1 MNYYIINEP
10 CGAIRANAR
19 QLMNNNWI
27 QVVLGVAL
35 YYVLLVMVPEFFQNC
50 VSFGAITQW
59 NGYLQQN
66 QTISVIAAFY
76 QMFFSGVFVAG
87 LCSFLL
93 YFVRLRDINPGYIF
107 NGFEYYL
114 KTLLLMIVMCVFIFL
129 WTLLLIVPGI
139 IAAFRYSQCFYVLAD
154 DPKKGIMQCINE
166 SKQMMTG
173 NKMKL
178 FLLDLSFI
186 GWLLL
191 SSIPMAVLMGILQPD
206 DNTISYFVIMFV
218 GMIPVYFPIAYM
230 QTADTIFYEMLTGHM
245 RAADG
250 TSHRPFNEAD
260 YYWNNG
266 GGNGPSGNGDNG
278 YRQTAGTPQQPQGV
292 PQQSQGVPQQPQG
305 VPQQPQGV
313 PQQPQGTP
321 QQPQGAPQQPQGVPQ
336 QPQGAPSMRPLE
348 QDSWTA
354 APAEHPAPAEQST
367 APAEDPAS
375 AEQPAQTEQPSPAEQ
390 PTKTE

>member
-129 WTLLLIVPGI
+129 WTVLLIVPGI

-154 DPKKGIMQCINE
+154 DPKKGIMQCIDE
-166 SKQMMTG
+166 SRQMMTG

-206 DNTISYFVIMFV
+206 NTISYFVIMFV

-230 QTADTIFYEMLTGHM
+230 QTANTIFYEMLTGHM

-266 GGNGPSGNGDNG
+266 GGNGSSGNGDNG

-292 PQQSQGVPQQPQG
+292 SQP
-305 VPQQPQGV
+305 
-313 PQQPQGTP
+313 PQGT
-321 QQPQGAPQQPQGVPQ
+321 
-336 QPQGAPSMRPLE
+336 PSMRPLE
-348 QDSWTA
+348 QDSWGVPTAQPAA
-354 APAEHPAPAEQST
+354 APAEHPAPAEQPT
-367 APAEDPAS
+367 APAEHPAS
-375 AEQPAQTEQPSPAEQ
+375 AEQPTAPAEQPSPAEQ

>member
-266 GGNGPSGNGDNG
+266 GGNGSSGNGDNG
-278 YRQTAGTPQQPQGV
+278 YRQAAGT
-292 PQQSQGVPQQPQG
+292 
-305 VPQQPQGV
+305 
-313 PQQPQGTP
+313 
-321 QQPQGAPQQPQGVPQ
+321 PQQPQGVPQ

-354 APAEHPAPAEQST
+354 APAEHPAPAEQPT
-367 APAEDPAS
+367 APAEHPAPAEQPTAPAEHPAS
-375 AEQPAQTEQPSPAEQ
+375 AEQPTAPAEQ
-390 PTKTE
+390 SAPAEHPIKTE